1 MPHTIWLLIFVMAVS
16 FYLRCSLNFSISVI
30 VKIACIP
37 IKFSKKKSTKRYKI
51 KSDLLPIT
59 LT

>member
-37 IKFSKKKSTKRYKI
+37 IKFSKKNLRKDI
-51 KSDLLPIT
+51 K
-59 LT
+59 